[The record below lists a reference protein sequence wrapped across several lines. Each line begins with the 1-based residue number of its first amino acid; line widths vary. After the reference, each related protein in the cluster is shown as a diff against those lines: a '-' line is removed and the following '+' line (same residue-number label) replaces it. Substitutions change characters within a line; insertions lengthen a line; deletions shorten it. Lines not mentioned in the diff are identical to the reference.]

1 MYGLT
6 LGFQNKVL
14 IMNGSITA
22 DDKASAKKQ
31 HSEFRKKCQS
41 VIKKTKA
48 FFDGN
53 PPAIIGG
60 FLITV
65 ILLGALF
72 APVFASHNPEKRVAR
87 PHVAPNAEHIMGT
100 TRSGRDVY
108 SQVLYGARKTL
119 SVAFFAGIIA
129 MSIAVA
135 VGVTSGYLGGKVDEW
150 MNFVTNVFLVFPQLP
165 LLIVLAAFLGQVG
178 SFVITILLGVT
189 AWPWGARV
197 IRSQTLALRNNEFII
212 AAEVMGESK
221 IRIILVEILPN
232 LVSIVF
238 GGFLGT
244 VIYAMG
250 AEAALGFLGLGDATE
265 VSWGSMLYWAQVS
278 SSLYTGAWW
287 EMLVPAIALA
297 LTGGALALINMAIDQ
312 VSNPKLKTGPH
323 LKLWKKMNK
332 ETQKR
337 RGLV

>member
-1 MYGLT
+1 MSNNTDVLFET
-6 LGFQNKVL
+6 KVPEGF
-14 IMNGSITA
+14 T
-22 DDKASAKKQ
+22 KKLF
-31 HSEFRKKCQS
+31 SM
-41 VIKKTKA
+41 IKIVVQKSKN
-48 FFDGN
+48 FFHGN

-60 FLITV
+60 ILIVV
-65 ILLGALF
+65 ILFGSLF
-72 APVFASHNPEKRVAR
+72 APMIATHDPQKRVAR
-87 PHVAPNAEHIMGT
+87 PHVAPNTEYVMGT

-119 SVAFFAGIIA
+119 TVAFFSGLIA
-129 MSIAVA
+129 TFIAVS
-135 VGVTSGYLGGKVDEW
+135 VGITSGYLGGKADEW
-150 MNFVTNVFLVFPQLP
+150 MNFATNVFLVFPQLP

-178 SFVITILLGVT
+178 STVITILLGVT
-189 AWPWGARV
+189 SWPWGARV
-197 IRSQTLALRNNEFII
+197 IRSQTMAIRNKEFII
-212 AAEVMGESK
+212 SAEVMGESK
-221 IRIILVEILPN
+221 FRIILVEILPN

-250 AEAALGFLGLGDATE
+250 AEAGLGILGLGDATE

-287 EMLVPAIALA
+287 EMIVPASALA
-297 LTGGALALINMAIDQ
+297 ITGGALALINMSIDQ

-323 LKLWKKMNK
+323 MKLWKKLNK
-332 ETQKR
+332 DVNKR